1 MSTRANSQPNKVAAV
16 TGGSAGIGKVI
27 CEELLAQGYDVV
39 SLSRR
44 RTEID
49 HPRLHSI
56 EVDLSDRAA
65 TAEAVQAVVREHE
78 VTTVVHNAGVI
89 RAALLADVKL
99 SDLDALVDLHL
110 GCVIQL
116 VQAALPAMRARQFG
130 RVVLL
135 SSRAALG
142 LQTRTSYSA
151 TKAGMLGMARTWAL
165 ELAPEGITVN
175 VVAPGPI
182 RTDMFYDLV
191 EQGSAREAA
200 LAASVPVRRLGES
213 ADVARAVSFFAE
225 PANSFVTGQ
234 VLYVC
239 GGTSVGSLAL

>member
-1 MSTRANSQPNKVAAV
+1 MTIRKVAAV
-16 TGGSAGIGKVI
+16 TGGSAGIGKAI
-27 CEELLAQGYDVV
+27 CEDLLAKGYEVI
-39 SLSRR
+39 SLARR
-44 RTEID
+44 KSDIA
-49 HPRLHSI
+49 HPKMHSI
-56 EVDLSDRAA
+56 EVDLMDRVA
-65 TAEAVQAVVREHE
+65 TAQAVHQLAHQFDVN
-78 VTTVVHNAGVI
+78 TVVHNAGVI

-99 SDLDALVDLHL
+99 DDLDALVDLHL
-110 GCVIQL
+110 GCAIQL
-116 VQAALPAMRARQFG
+116 VQATLPAMRAQHFG

-135 SSRAALG
+135 SSRAAVG
-142 LQTRTSYSA
+142 LATRTSYSA

-182 RTDMFYDLV
+182 RTDMFYDVV
-191 EQGSAREAA
+191 EQGSDKERA
-200 LAASVPVRRLGES
+200 LASSVPVKRLGES
-213 ADVARAVSFFAE
+213 ADVARAVSFFAD